1 MRSIIG
7 AIVVVFSMCVAFSSA
22 MAACTG
28 KVIIQELAMG
38 AGGWTHILIKDMAD
52 TDIMNC
58 GPHTTHAFMFN
69 FNDSYGTSD
78 GKKMLYSALLA
89 ATTTGKEV
97 MLCSTKCD
105 SQHPTYT
112 TLTSMYY

>member
-1 MRSIIG
+1 
-7 AIVVVFSMCVAFSSA
+7 

-28 KVIIQELAMG
+28 KVIIQELAMT
-38 AGGWTHILIKDMAD
+38 AGGWTVLLIKDMAD
-52 TDIMNC
+52 TDLMNC
-58 GPHTTHAFMFN
+58 GSHTTHALLFN
-69 FNDSYGTSD
+69 FNDNYGTSD

-105 SQHPTYT
+105 SQHPSYS
-112 TLTSMYY
+112 TLTNMYY